1 MTLKPMGVLQQ
12 TRTRL
17 VVIACLAVTGYF
29 VYTAAT
35 GAIRNNQLQDDR
47 AEAARQEQ
55 ALVDEKAYLEA
66 IRTYV
71 ASDAY
76 VEQEARRQLGYTRD
90 GEVPFVV
97 ISPPLSQGG
106 QSGGEWWERLFP
118 R

>member
-1 MTLKPMGVLQQ
+1 MGVLQQ

-97 ISPPLSQGG
+97 ISPPLSQDRKT
-106 QSGGEWWERLFP
+106 GGEWWERLFP